1 MCGPRG
7 PCSMLVMSRSLHVD
21 VVADGDTNGGAYA
34 VLDVRAEAGTAL
46 RPHVSHRE
54 DTILCLLEGELE
66 VVIDGAQRTLGAGQQ
81 VTLPRDT
88 PRRLCALSDVWLLC
102 LPIPAGIELLR
113 DLAEPPA
120 PDPDDVAAR
129 LSAAGIDLLP
139 QAWGAPVPA
148 S

>member
-1 MCGPRG
+1 MCGARG
-7 PCSMLVMSRSLHVD
+7 PCSMLVMSGSLHVD

-34 VLDVRAEAGTAL
+34 VLDVRTEAGTAL

-54 DTILCLLEGELE
+54 NTIVFLLEGELE
-66 VVIDGAQRTLGAGQQ
+66 VVIGGLQRTLVAGEQ

-88 PRRLCALSDVWLLC
+88 PRRLRALSDVWLLC
-102 LPIPAGIELLR
+102 LAIPAGIELLR
-113 DLAEPPA
+113 DLADPPQ

-139 QAWGAPVPA
+139 QAWGAPA
-148 S
+148 AAA